1 MSRDRTTWAV
11 TRRVGELTTSLSF
24 AVELVDAYTGGRPSG
39 SQTVALADQSVT
51 AVENPS
57 GYHLFLDLGADPVD
71 VVVDGGDRYFDER
84 VTVSHSGAAPDGSSA
99 VEVTDR
105 STPVEID
112 LTPTPAF
119 QFSPGTTTIRG
130 TVVDEADSAV
140 PDAAVSLDGFA
151 PTARTTAAGEFA
163 LLVPV
168 TASDVVRDGD
178 EKRVTDPTGGPTDG
192 ASGDDAGNG
201 SPATGSGS
209 GPLPGRGTG
218 HRATGLP
225 GTARRTTGHHPP
237 TSHCRT
243 RDSWCVARTG
253 RQPTR
258 NCPSWPDGAPPC
270 GSRSTGSV
278 SRSTASA
285 STDESGSGD
294 LSPVCASV
302 L

>member
-151 PTARTTAAGEFA
+151 PMARTTAAGEFA

-201 SPATGSGS
+201 SPATGSGN
-209 GPLPGRGTG
+209 GPPGNGP
-218 HRATGLP
+218 P
-225 GTARRTTGHHPP
+225 GNGPP
-237 TSHCRT
+237 
-243 RDSWCVARTG
+243 D
-253 RQPTR
+253 
-258 NCPSWPDGAPPC
+258 DGAPPADE
-270 GSRSTGSV
+270 SRPNPRLVVRRPDG
-278 SRSTASA
+278 STAD
-285 STDESGSGD
+285 TE
-294 LSPVCASV
+294 LSVVAGRRTALWV
-302 L
+302 QVDGERLAVDRLGVY

>member
-57 GYHLFLDLGADPVD
+57 GYHLFLDLRADPVD

-130 TVVDEADSAV
+130 TVVDEAESAV

-201 SPATGSGS
+201 SPATGSGN
-209 GPLPGRGTG
+209 GPPGNGP
-218 HRATGLP
+218 P
-225 GTARRTTGHHPP
+225 GNGPP
-237 TSHCRT
+237 GNGPPGNGPP
-243 RDSWCVARTG
+243 D
-253 RQPTR
+253 
-258 NCPSWPDGAPPC
+258 DGAPPADESLPNPRLVVRRPD
-270 GSRSTGSV
+270 G
-278 SRSTASA
+278 STAD
-285 STDESGSGD
+285 TE
-294 LSPVCASV
+294 LSVVAGRRTALWV
-302 L
+302 QVDGERLAVDRLGVY